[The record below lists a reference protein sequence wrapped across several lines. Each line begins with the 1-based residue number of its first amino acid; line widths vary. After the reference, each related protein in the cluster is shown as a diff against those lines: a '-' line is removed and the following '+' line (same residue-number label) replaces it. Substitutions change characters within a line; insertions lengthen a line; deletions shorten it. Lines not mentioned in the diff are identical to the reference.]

1 MNRNA
6 YTNYL
11 NDFDALLAKVENPG
25 ISRLIQSAVKN
36 GMRVEEIAFFYGVS
50 VDSIE
55 NDLAIFNRIQEL
67 TQQISKG

>member
-1 MNRNA
+1 MNRHT

-11 NDFDALLAKVENPG
+11 NNFDALLAKVENPG
-25 ISRLIQSAVKN
+25 ISRFIQSAVKN